1 MKNEHLQIF
10 SKENQNFMQILT
22 HKLHEHNQNLYLLVH
37 SNVDPLQF
45 LTFQKQR
52 NFNEIT

>member
-1 MKNEHLQIF
+1 LQIF
-10 SKENQNFMQILT
+10 SNQNFMQILT